1 MDLKDMVSKATDEF
15 FSNFSEPI
23 EDTQKAPEQ
32 PVGNTDRL
40 DLLQQG
46 RNERFEMGK
55 KQFPKGSSK
64 RVRQHAAEIA
74 ERLRPVYKR
83 AKSDSDVLK
92 SRGDKQRARM
102 VIDQYMEE
110 QFLPTIEAMILMD
123 GVDEVLNSKEALRL
137 LDEYVLLN
145 AGSGSGYT
153 RSYIMSLYDKF
164 RGQTQSMSDHEVMKS
179 IGKIHKLI
187 ETDEIRTAIA
197 LANKIKDKIDAGEN
211 QASDEDYDLIA
222 TIVARG
228 Q

>member
-1 MDLKDMVSKATDEF
+1 MWPIDLYEVGVKDRRRE
-15 FSNFSEPI
+15 
-23 EDTQKAPEQ
+23 
-32 PVGNTDRL
+32 
-40 DLLQQG
+40 
-46 RNERFEMGK
+46 GK
-55 KQFPKGSSK
+55 LRYPKGSSK

-74 ERLRPVYKR
+74 ERLRPVYRR
-83 AKSDSDVLK
+83 AKSDSDILK
-92 SRGDKQRARM
+92 ERGDTARSLM

-179 IGKIHKLI
+179 IGKIRKLI
-187 ETDEIRTAIA
+187 EADEIRTAIA

>member
-1 MDLKDMVSKATDEF
+1 MELEQILSNIENNRKAELEASKEF
-15 FSNFSEPI
+15 YKS
-23 EDTQKAPEQ
+23 APEVETTAE
-32 PVGNTDRL
+32 VGTDF
-40 DLLQQG
+40 LQEG
-46 RNERFEMGK
+46 RNARFEMGK

-74 ERLRPVYKR
+74 ERLRPVCKR

-110 QFLPTIEAMILMD
+110 QFLPTVEAMILMD

-164 RGQTQSMSDHEVMKS
+164 RGQTQSMSDHEVMKT

-187 ETDEIRTAIA
+187 EADEIRTAIA

-222 TIVARG
+222 TVVARG